1 MRTPDR
7 LTLSCSSCAK
17 CPTEDCPAKKETEE
31 PRLRGRSLGL
41 VAIGVFIAPVALAIV
56 GGLCASGSDGA
67 QFAGT
72 LTGLGLGLG
81 ASAVLARFIL
91 RPRREGTSPTAA
103 RASRGMIE
111 PSDDYGRS

>member
-7 LTLSCSSCAK
+7 PTLSCSSCAK

-41 VAIGVFIAPVALAIV
+41 AAIGLFIAPIALAVV
-56 GGLCASGSDGA
+56 GSLCIGESDGA
-67 QFAGT
+67 QFAGA
-72 LTGLGLGLG
+72 LTGLGLGMG
-81 ASAVLARFIL
+81 ASAVLARLVL
-91 RPRREGTSPTAA
+91 RPRRQGSSPTAA